1 MKEQHTRKYLQKN
14 QKNFRKGNKT
24 KKNITDYQFY
34 IGTNKQAAK
43 YKITSEFIINF
54 IKRTFHRGNDI
65 SETLRTLKLQDT
77 TLWMPKLKISS
88 SENEDQKKTENR
100 QNEIEYKALLDEAIK
115 RKDKYEQN
123 LYKVYAVLWEKCSRR
138 MQNKIT
144 GRNDFKEKIFN
155 NPIILL
161 LVNKKHS
168 LNYQESRYEMNIITD
183 AIRAFLNTKQKESE
197 TLQDY
202 TRRFKTSKE
211 IMESH
216 VGGPLVLQK
225 YIQITEEYKNNMKRY
240 KINIGNVQDTIIE
253 PNVYHEKYAKKAASK
268 LYAYIYLE
276 NGDKTKYDSI
286 LKNLNQQNSFGNNQ
300 CPKSIAEANSI
311 LNKHKFDITYLKS
324 QNSQRGQTNKNEN
337 NISDTEDALLSLT
350 FTQTEGR
357 CYCCGK
363 SGHKSPQCTF
373 KYKPKSEW
381 FINKLQFT
389 QKNQENKEKNEN
401 TTEDTEEI

>member
-1 MKEQHTRKYLQKN
+1 MKT
-14 QKNFRKGNKT
+14 
-24 KKNITDYQFY
+24 
-34 IGTNKQAAK
+34 
-43 YKITSEFIINF
+43 
-54 IKRTFHRGNDI
+54 
-65 SETLRTLKLQDT
+65 
-77 TLWMPKLKISS
+77 
-88 SENEDQKKTENR
+88 
-100 QNEIEYKALLDEAIK
+100 
-115 RKDKYEQN
+115 
-123 LYKVYAVLWEKCSRR
+123 
-138 MQNKIT
+138 
-144 GRNDFKEKIFN
+144 
-155 NPIILL
+155 
-161 LVNKKHS
+161 
-168 LNYQESRYEMNIITD
+168 
-183 AIRAFLNTKQKESE
+183 
-197 TLQDY
+197 
-202 TRRFKTSKE
+202 
-211 IMESH
+211 
-216 VGGPLVLQK
+216 
-225 YIQITEEYKNNMKRY
+225 YKNN
-240 KINIGNVQDTIIE
+240 IANVQDAIKE
-253 PNVYHEKYAKKAASK
+253 PKEYHKKYAKKAASK